1 MKKISMIFLLSL
13 AFSANASLSHF
24 DDFTKTKSPYFWDQ
38 TIRNPKSTCSQTEKS
53 LYNLLPSYVKFD
65 FARPYKSQKTAQCNF
80 KYFKW
85 GRFMNKIILSI
96 IMFAFV
102 NIANASTGI
111 ASWYGPGFQ
120 GKKTASGEKF
130 NQYALTAAH
139 KSLPLGSRVRVTNL
153 ATNDSVIVR
162 INDRGPYVH
171 GRIIDLSKGAAQAI
185 GIHGTGK
192 VSITRLD

>member
-1 MKKISMIFLLSL
+1 
-13 AFSANASLSHF
+13 
-24 DDFTKTKSPYFWDQ
+24 
-38 TIRNPKSTCSQTEKS
+38 
-53 LYNLLPSYVKFD
+53 
-65 FARPYKSQKTAQCNF
+65 
-80 KYFKW
+80 
-85 GRFMNKIILSI
+85 MNKIILSI

-120 GKKTASGEKF
+120 GKKTASGERF